1 MATLKKYKSMVN
13 PPQASGLTIQVNKD
27 IQPFNAPIELYAK
40 RIEHDDKLALD
51 DLDNKIELAK
61 LENKSEQDFLKEQET
76 MFKDRNKTLFDNVL
90 TSEKIALIEFENNL
104 RSDYRNNPTGYKEKL
119 DEYVKVKLNSGL
131 FPDPTRI
138 LKFQEKATSLGV
150 SGLNEIS
157 NNVDTLLENNS
168 WEGLNLLAQK
178 NSSIIKDSISQI
190 YSMKD
195 IANHKKLYAK
205 ESKDLEG
212 TLVNFLQ
219 DHGHRTDKTEADILD
234 VLDQWKL
241 DHDRNFLEHILT
253 NVIMKPDDANSV
265 AMAEGVWEAYRSGI
279 KLKEIELPPSAQEIV
294 WDEGTGEFYLDILN
308 RTTYDQHPLPN
319 KEKIEDQVNTAMK
332 NQLAKWK
339 LGKTQVNKEYIAEQ
353 NIVRADLL
361 DENNINSI
369 KNVTSPKLSETE
381 INDLSM
387 EDDGNG
393 NLVKNQELVNE
404 LTEPQDTAE
413 AFDKILL
420 QLRTDGDIMEA
431 ISQVQR
437 LDMTLIGYD
446 KSYSPMAVIMEG
458 FFQQNTVGI
467 NYNTTEIFGQLAE
480 SYISSDQTQ
489 HVSLQAMASDI
500 KKFNYFPKQ
509 MVDNLYTYAGLNITT
524 EADKNTLLSMA
535 IVKVN
540 TLGFDKVGNLNTNGK
555 DIAEALDEVWRLNR
569 TLGLDAAV
577 ESWMIAVNPDFE
589 SQKKRKEAMATYV
602 KERTQFEI
610 EAKIKGRSDTF
621 TIDDIRED
629 FSDVL
634 EAAVARENTLDLPF
648 YWTWGK
654 NRIRQGLNLK
664 DWEGKRPLDNLV
676 KNQNTFIIGT
686 RGNLRMTNSAYKQFR
701 VIFDQISW
709 GFLNVD
715 DPTPTQLDR
724 AYSKAFTES
733 INQMTQMG
741 YYWSG
746 MLYEPTQTT
755 GLVLTRNSPEQLTGM
770 NTEELNIN
778 VTAYVY
784 NHLRKMDINEQSLHI
799 MGAPWNSVDE
809 TEYDD
814 YLRNFFQ
821 LAEDGHIKLVEDT
834 TTVDREKVQYHIM
847 MKNQSGDWKMVM
859 DGTEPVS
866 WMPNTVFTDSGGKH
880 SRATIK
886 ELLIQDHITQIETKL
901 GQPFSPSDK
910 ERMIKILARE
920 QWVGLWMDELKD
932 SWDDMFK
939 SDKDKDIDTI
949 SEILTKAASE
959 YEFKVDKIQNELNFK
974 FEDEMEAMV
983 LSHKV
988 SYDDTIPQE
997 LSREGKLE
1005 YVKEKHN
1012 KNVERFNE
1020 IYSDI
1025 GVVIHPKF
1033 QFVLTD
1039 IIDAIG
1045 PEHVNKDSDLYHFI
1059 QNEKWRYAR
1068 QEIMRLQPLFKN
1080 YQRYQSLLMMWG
1092 IEMNTQ

>member
-1 MATLKKYKSMVN
+1 MATLKKYQSMVN
-13 PPQASGLTIQVNKD
+13 PPQPSGLNIKVNKD
-27 IQPFNAPIELYAK
+27 TQPFNAPIELYGQ
-40 RIEHDDKLALD
+40 RMEHDDKLALD

-76 MFKDRNKTLFDNVL
+76 MFKKRNKTLFDNVL

-168 WEGLNLLAQK
+168 WEGLNLLAEK

-219 DHGHRTDKTEADILD
+219 DHGYRTDKTEADILN

-265 AMAEGVWEAYRSGI
+265 AMAEAVWKAYKSGI
-279 KLKEIELPPSAQEIV
+279 KLKKFDYPYIV

-319 KEKIEDQVNTAMK
+319 KEKIEDQVDTAMG
-332 NQLAKWK
+332 NQLKKWK
-339 LGKTQVNKEYIAEQ
+339 LGKTQVNKEYIGEQ

-361 DENNINSI
+361 DKNNINSI
-369 KNVTSPKLSETE
+369 KNVTAPKLSETE
-381 INDLSM
+381 IKNLSM
-387 EDDGNG
+387 EDDGDG
-393 NLVKNQELVNE
+393 NLVLNQDLVNE
-404 LTEPQDTAE
+404 LTEPQDVAE
-413 AFDKILL
+413 AFDNIIL
-420 QLRTDGDIMEA
+420 QLRKDGDVMEA
-431 ISQVQR
+431 VGQMQR

-446 KSYSPMAVIMEG
+446 ESYSPKAVLLEG

-467 NYNTTEIFGQLAE
+467 NYNTTEIFGQIAQ

-489 HVSLQAMASDI
+489 HVSLQAMAADI
-500 KKFNYFPKQ
+500 KKFMYFPQQ
-509 MVDNLYTYAGLNITT
+509 MVDNLHTFAGLNITT
-524 EADKNTLLSMA
+524 EEDKNMLLSMA

-540 TLGFDKVGNLNTNGK
+540 TLGFNNVGNLNTNGK
-555 DIAEALDEVWRLNR
+555 DIAGALDEVWRLNR
-569 TLGLDAAV
+569 GDRKVGLDKAI
-577 ESWMIAVNPDFE
+577 ESWMIAVNPNFE
-589 SQKKRKEAMATYV
+589 SQRKRKEAMSTYV
-602 KERTQFEI
+602 KEKTQFEV
-610 EAKIKGRSDTF
+610 EGYLKGRSETF
-621 TIDDIRED
+621 WIDDIKED
-629 FSDVL
+629 FADVL
-634 EAAVARENTLDLPF
+634 DKAIARENTIDVPF
-648 YWTWGK
+648 YWTWGV
-654 NRIRQGLNLK
+654 NRIRQGFGMK
-664 DWEGKRPLDNLV
+664 DKEGKRSLDNIV
-676 KNQNTFIIGT
+676 KNQNTFIRGT
-686 RGNLRMTNSAYKQFR
+686 KNNLRMTNSAYKQFR
-701 VIFDQISW
+701 VIFDQIAW

-715 DPTPTQLDR
+715 DPTPQQLDR
-724 AYSKAFTES
+724 AYGDAFIES
-733 INQMTQMG
+733 IKQMTNTG

-746 MLYEPTQTT
+746 MLWEQSQTT
-755 GLVLTRNSPEQLTGM
+755 GMVLTRNSPEKLTGM
-770 NTEELNIN
+770 NTEELNLN

-784 NHLRKMDINEQSLHI
+784 NHLRKMDINEQSWHI

-834 TTVDREKVQYHIM
+834 TTVDRENVKFHIM

-866 WMPNTVFTDSGGKH
+866 WLPNTVFTDSGGKH
-880 SRATIK
+880 STKTLK
-886 ELLIQDHITQIETKL
+886 EILIRDMVTRFETNNQQKY
-901 GQPFSPSDK
+901 SPSDK
-910 ERMIKILARE
+910 EKLIDILASQ
-920 QWVGLWMDELKD
+920 QWLHLMATEFGDKWQDI
-932 SWDDMFK
+932 FK
-939 SDKDKDIDTI
+939 SDEDMDIDTI
-949 SEILTKAASE
+949 SEIMTKATSE
-959 YEFKVDKIQNELNFK
+959 FEFKVKEVQNELNFK

-983 LSHKV
+983 LTHKV
-988 SYDDTIPQE
+988 SYDETIPQE
-997 LSREGKLE
+997 LSREAKFK

-1012 KNVERFNE
+1012 KNVETFNE
-1020 IYSDI
+1020 IYNDI